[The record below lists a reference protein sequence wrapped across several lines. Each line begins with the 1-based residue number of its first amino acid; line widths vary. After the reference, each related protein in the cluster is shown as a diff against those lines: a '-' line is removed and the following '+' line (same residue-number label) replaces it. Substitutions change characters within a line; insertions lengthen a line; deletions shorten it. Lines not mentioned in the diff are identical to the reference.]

1 MSKTFVENYIDRGT
15 PPDELLGSHNTPPSE
30 PLDFHNTPNF
40 RNEMQALVYLQMLIE
55 RLIKDGDTITFLIG
69 LQHILEEQRCR
80 PDFITQVSNW
90 KAQLLRERQLHRL
103 KNERP

>member
-15 PPDELLGSHNTPPSE
+15 PPDEPLDSYNTPSGE
-30 PLDFHNTPNF
+30 PLDSHNNPDF
-40 RNEMQALVYLQMLIE
+40 RNEMQALVYLQTLVE
-55 RLIKDGDTITFLIG
+55 RLIKDDDTITFLIG

-90 KAQLLRERQLHRL
+90 KEQLLRERQLHRL